1 MSHNIRFAKSLAG
14 VICAL
19 ALARVAIAA
28 DAEKPAPANAKANV
42 LILVGG
48 HGFDQASFDKFWSG
62 CDDIDSRIWK
72 GSPYTAFDDIGQFKA
87 DVIVMYNLS
96 SGMTE
101 KQKQNF
107 LKLLEQGVGLVV
119 WHHALANCQDWPEF
133 EKIAGAKFWLQ
144 PGECNGVK
152 VAAAA
157 PAAARSRCTSKTRT
171 IRSPRA

>member
-1 MSHNIRFAKSLAG
+1 MDLLLINANQYRSPPIPPLGLEYLGQIGFR
-14 VICAL
+14 
-19 ALARVAIAA
+19 
-28 DAEKPAPANAKANV
+28 PAPDTGYLGAV
-42 LILVGG
+42 LGL
-48 HGFDQASFDKFWSG
+48 HA
-62 CDDIDSRIWK
+62 DDIDSRIWQ

-144 PGECNGVK
+144 PGERNGYVLLSGR
-152 VAAAA
+152 
-157 PAAARSRCTSKTRT
+157 PQQTG
-171 IRSPRA
+171 